1 MAHRT
6 SRTDQQLSRGTPH
19 AKRVRLPKALAQVH
33 WHAAGIDVGA
43 TQHYVAV
50 PEDCDAE
57 PVRCFE
63 AFTADLHRLAD
74 WLTICGI
81 ETVVMES
88 TGVYWIPLFE
98 LLEQRGFEVLLVD
111 ARYVKYVPGRK
122 TDVLDCQWLQQLHTF
137 SLLRGAFRPKDQV
150 CVLRSYPR
158 QRAMLVR
165 CAAQH
170 IQHMQKALTQMNL
183 KLQHVVKDIT
193 GKTGMA
199 IMQAILA
206 GQRDPQQLATH
217 RDHRCKHDEVTIAK
231 ALVGHYREEHL
242 FELRQ
247 AVELF
252 DVYQAKIA
260 DCDTRIETYLNTFE
274 DRSGGQAIGTH
285 KRRQQRGRHA
295 PAFDLRG
302 QLYRIS
308 GVDLTRIDGVDAQTG
323 AKVISEIG
331 VDMTAW
337 PTVKHFCSWLGL
349 CPGSKVTGGKQLS
362 SRSKRSANRA
372 AAALRLAAQSLSNS
386 SSAMGAFYR
395 RLKARLGAPK
405 AITATAH
412 KLARTIYA
420 MLTEGREYVD
430 LGQDI
435 YEQQYRQR
443 VLKNLQRRARD
454 LGYTLIK
461 HEGAPSA
468 EPVSVT

>member
-1 MAHRT
+1 MAHR
-6 SRTDQQLSRGTPH
+6 RPRKDQQPSRGTPQ
-19 AKRVRLPKALAQVH
+19 AKRATLPKALEQVH

-50 PEDCDAE
+50 PEDRDAE

-74 WLTICGI
+74 WLKTCGI
-81 ETVVMES
+81 DTVVMES

-98 LLEQRGFEVLLVD
+98 LLEQRGFDVLLVD
-111 ARYVKYVPGRK
+111 ARHVKHVPGRK

-137 SLLRGAFRPKDQV
+137 GLLRGAFRPNDQV
-150 CVLRSYPR
+150 CVLRSYLR

-193 GKTGMA
+193 GKTGMT
-199 IMQAILA
+199 IIRSILA
-206 GQRDPQQLATH
+206 GQRDPHQLATH
-217 RDHRCKHDEVTIAK
+217 RDHRCKHDEATIAK
-231 ALVGHYREEHL
+231 ALVGNYREEHL

-252 DVYQAKIA
+252 DVYQAKLT
-260 DCDTRIETYLNTFE
+260 DCDVRIEAYLGTFE
-274 DRSGGQAIGTH
+274 DRSGGHALGTR
-285 KRRQQRGRHA
+285 KRHQTRGRRE

-302 QLYRIS
+302 HLYRIT
-308 GVDLTRIDGVDAQTG
+308 GVDLTRIDGLDANTG

-331 VDMTAW
+331 VDITAW

-349 CPGSKVTGGKQLS
+349 CPGSKVTGGKNLS
-362 SRSKRSANRA
+362 GKSKRSANRA

-386 SSAMGAFYR
+386 TSAMGAFYR
-395 RLKARLGAPK
+395 RLKARLGPPK

-435 YEQQYRQR
+435 YEQQYQQR
-443 VLKNLQRRARD
+443 VFKNLQRRARN

-461 HEGAPSA
+461 QEGVPST
-468 EPVSVT
+468 EPVAAT